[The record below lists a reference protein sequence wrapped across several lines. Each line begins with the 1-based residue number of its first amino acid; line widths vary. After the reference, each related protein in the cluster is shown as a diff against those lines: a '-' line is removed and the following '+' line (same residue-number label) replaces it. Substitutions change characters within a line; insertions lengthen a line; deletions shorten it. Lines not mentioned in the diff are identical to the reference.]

1 MEKVK
6 LRVRSLKFLNLYLLQ
21 MKKIIN
27 KLLDWIVNGLVIS
40 FVVIM
45 TGVVFTKFY
54 IETLINKLKNKT
66 HEKN

>member
-1 MEKVK
+1 
-6 LRVRSLKFLNLYLLQ
+6 

-27 KLLDWIVNGLVIS
+27 KLLDWIVNGLVMS
-40 FVVIM
+40 FVVVM
-45 TGVVFTKFY
+45 TGVVFVKFY

>member
-1 MEKVK
+1 MNGT
-6 LRVRSLKFLNLYLLQ
+6 L

-27 KLLDWIVNGLVIS
+27 KLLDWITVGLVMT
-40 FVVIM
+40 FVVVM

>member
-1 MEKVK
+1 
-6 LRVRSLKFLNLYLLQ
+6 

-27 KLLDWIVNGLVIS
+27 KLLDWIVNGLVMS
-40 FVVIM
+40 FVVVM
-45 TGVVFTKFY
+45 TGVVFANFY